1 MMPGLF
7 IITSLGSG
15 LEKIIDK
22 NLTPP
27 SLIELIKSQE
37 IYIPIIGFLFLIII
51 IFLIKK
57 NYFN

>member
-1 MMPGLF
+1 MIPTLF
-7 IITSLGSG
+7 VITSFGSG

-37 IYIPIIGFLFLIII
+37 IYIPIIGFLFLITI

>member
-1 MMPGLF
+1 MIPTLF
-7 IITSLGSG
+7 VITSLGSG